1 MATVTLKGGISL
13 NVNDDYEEI
22 VKEMYLKIDK
32 TNAFIELECFY
43 LPDVSSGYFPK
54 RFELTTM
61 STNNNHGIIF
71 NWPAN
76 IWVEK
81 PPPRRLRR

>member
-43 LPDVSSGYFPK
+43 LPDVSKIACIMVSQIVMI
-54 RFELTTM
+54 EQ
-61 STNNNHGIIF
+61 I
-71 NWPAN
+71 
-76 IWVEK
+76 
-81 PPPRRLRR
+81 